1 MALLGANVQTNG
13 NFREYYST
21 KELIFDSG
29 GSTWTSSSNVNNE
42 LRTGFYNMGPFQLS
56 SPCTHLGYNQEL
68 VKQTILK
75 HEAMFKEQ
83 VR

>member
-29 GSTWTSSSNVNNE
+29 GSTLTSSNVNNE
-42 LRTGFYNMGPFQLS
+42 LRTDFYNMGPFPLS

-68 VKQTILK
+68 VKQTILE
-75 HEAMFKEQ
+75 HEAIFKEQ

>member
-1 MALLGANVQTNG
+1 MALLGANVQKNG

-29 GSTWTSSSNVNNE
+29 GSTWTSSNVNNE
-42 LRTGFYNMGPFQLS
+42 LRTDFYMGPFPLS

-68 VKQTILK
+68 VKQTIIK
-75 HEAMFKEQ
+75 HEAIFKEQ